1 MKILVWGLGYV
12 GTVVS
17 ACFAAMGHE
26 VIGVETNPEK
36 VAVFNS
42 GRSPIKEPDLDELI
56 QQGID
61 LGRLHAVTSGKAYV
75 AWADVSMICVGT
87 PSAPDGSPVLD
98 YIESVAK
105 DLGEG
110 LRTSDRYHTVVL
122 RSTVFPHVTRTQLLP
137 WLEKHSQKTCGQ
149 AFGLAINPEFLRETT
164 AIKDFY
170 APPYTVIGE
179 LDERSGQTV
188 ADLYDS
194 VEAPIY
200 RIGIEEAELIKVVN
214 NCFHALK
221 IGFANEIGRLCGP
234 LSLDANVVMNVVCAD
249 TKLNISPAYLRP
261 GFAFGGSC
269 LPKDLRSLTFNARR
283 LGRTLPI
290 LEAVLPSNELQV
302 EAARLKI
309 HEYNPRKVAI
319 LGLSFKTG
327 TDDLRES
334 PVISLISQLW
344 EDGVELTVYDP
355 DLQLDRMVGAN
366 RAYLERQLPQIH
378 QIFKSDLHEALQGA
392 QVAVKTKDLES
403 LESLLVGIPTVN
415 LAHLSEVA
423 PAAAFGTHH
432 LDHDMDRDVAL
443 VHLDEAAAAEVVAVA
458 AA

>member
-1 MKILVWGLGYV
+1 MNILVWGLGYV

-17 ACFAAMGHE
+17 ACFAELGHH

-36 VAVFNS
+36 VDVFNS
-42 GRSPIKEPDLDELI
+42 GRSPIKEPGLDELI
-56 QQGID
+56 QQGLD
-61 LGRLHAVTSGKAYV
+61 SGRLRAVTSGTEYV
-75 AWADVSMICVGT
+75 PWADVSLICVGT

-105 DLGEG
+105 ALGRG
-110 LRTSDRYHTVVL
+110 LRESNKHHTVVL
-122 RSTVFPHVTRTQLLP
+122 RSTVFPHVTRGQLLP
-137 WLEKHSQKTCGQ
+137 WLEKYSQKTCGRD
-149 AFGLAINPEFLRETT
+149 FGLAMNPEFLRETT
-164 AIKDFY
+164 AIQDFY
-170 APPYTVIGE
+170 EPPYTVIGE
-179 LDERSGQTV
+179 LDKQSGQTV
-188 ADLYDS
+188 ADLYNGID
-194 VEAPIY
+194 APIY

-234 LSLDANVVMNVVCAD
+234 LSLDSSVVMDIVCAD
-249 TKLNISPAYLRP
+249 NKLNISPAYLRP

-334 PVISLISQLW
+334 PVIDLIQQLW
-344 EDGVELTVYDP
+344 EDGVELAVYDP
-355 DLQLDRMVGAN
+355 DVQLDRMVGAN
-366 RAYLERQLPQIH
+366 RAYLERQLPQIA
-378 QIFKSDLHEALQGA
+378 QILKTDVQEALQGS
-392 QVAVKTKDLES
+392 QVAVFTKELDALQSEIAGQ
-403 LESLLVGIPTVN
+403 LPLVN
-415 LAHLSEVA
+415 LAHLTEVA
-423 PAAAFGTHH
+423 PIQTKP
-432 LDHDMDRDVAL
+432 L
-443 VHLDEAAAAEVVAVA
+443 AVA
-458 AA
+458 A

>member
-17 ACFAAMGHE
+17 ACFAEMGHE

-36 VAVFNS
+36 VEVFNL
-42 GRSPIKEPDLDELI
+42 GRSPIKEPDLDQLI

-61 LGRLHAVTSGKAYV
+61 AGRLRAVTSGREYV
-75 AWADVSMICVGT
+75 NWADVSMICVGT

-98 YIESVAK
+98 YIESVARDIGK
-105 DLGEG
+105 GM
-110 LRTSDRYHTVVL
+110 RNSDRYHTVVL

-137 WLEKHSQKTCGQ
+137 WLEKYAQKTCGQ
-149 AFGLAINPEFLRETT
+149 DFGLAINPEFLRETT

-179 LDERSGQTV
+179 LDDRSGQTV
-188 ADLYDS
+188 ADLYTS
-194 VEAPIY
+194 IQAPIY

-234 LSLDANVVMNVVCAD
+234 LSLDANVVMNIVCAD
-249 TKLNISPAYLRP
+249 TKLNISAAYLRP

-283 LGRTLPI
+283 LGRALPI
-290 LEAVLPSNELQV
+290 MEAVLPSNELQI

-309 HEYNPRKVAI
+309 HEHNPRKVAI

-334 PVISLISQLW
+334 PVINLIRQLW
-344 EDGVELTVYDP
+344 EDGVELAVYDP
-355 DLQLDRMVGAN
+355 DVQLDRMVGAN
-366 RAYLERQLPQIH
+366 RAYLERQLPQIP
-378 QIFKSDLHEALQGA
+378 QILKRDLHEALRGA
-392 QVAVKTKDLES
+392 QVAVITKDLDS
-403 LESLLVGIPTVN
+403 LQGLLGSTAIVD
-415 LAHLSEVA
+415 LAHLSEIVSADPEAVSIAVA
-423 PAAAFGTHH
+423 DPEAVSVV
-432 LDHDMDRDVAL
+432 VA
-443 VHLDEAAAAEVVAVA
+443 DAEAVA
-458 AA
+458 A